1 MMDVSKII
9 FEIMYV
15 VSGIILISTG
25 IYNLVD
31 KNNPKRFGS
40 ALFWIITG
48 IIFIAGPYMNKTVV
62 GGLLVVLGILTV
74 TKNIK
79 IGNLINS
86 SEEYRKEKSEKIGN
100 KIFIPALS
108 IGVVAF
114 SVAQF
119 TKLGGL
125 VGLGFGA
132 LVSLILTL
140 ITTKENPKYIS
151 YDSSRILQQMGPN
164 VILPQLL
171 GALGVL
177 FSTAGVGEVIAQM
190 MKGVIPAD
198 SRFFG
203 VVGYCVAMA
212 LFTMIMG
219 NAFAAFAVITT
230 GIGIPFVVHL
240 GANPAIVGALGI
252 TAGYC
257 GTLMTPMAA
266 NFNIIPASILEMKNK
281 NGVIL
286 TQAPIAIILLAIHIL
301 LMYTLAF

>member
-1 MMDVSKII
+1 MNNISDII
-9 FEIMYV
+9 FEIMYII
-15 VSGIILISTG
+15 SGIIFISTG
-25 IYNLVD
+25 IYNLID
-31 KNNPKRFGS
+31 KKNPKRFGT
-40 ALFWIITG
+40 AIFWTITG
-48 IIFIAGPYMNKTVV
+48 IIFIAGPYINPTIV
-62 GGLLVVLGILTV
+62 GGLLILLGLLTV
-74 TKNIK
+74 TKNIE
-79 IGNLINS
+79 IGSLINS
-86 SEEYRKEKSEKIGN
+86 SEEYRKAKSEKIGN

-114 SVAQF
+114 AIAQF
-119 TKLGGL
+119 TNLGGL
-125 VGLGFGA
+125 VRLGFGA

-151 YDSSRILQQMGPN
+151 YDSSRVLQQMGPS

-171 GALGVL
+171 GALGIL
-177 FSTAGVGEVIAQM
+177 FSKAGVGDLISEM
-190 MKGVIPAD
+190 MKGVIPD
-198 SRFFG
+198 ESKLFG

-266 NFNIIPASILEMKNK
+266 NFNIIPASILEMENK

-286 TQAPIAIILLAIHIL
+286 VQAPIALTLLIIHIL

>member
-1 MMDVSKII
+1 MNMSDII
-9 FEIMYV
+9 FEIMYI

-25 IYNLVD
+25 IYNFLD
-31 KNNPKRFGS
+31 KNNSKRFTS
-40 ALFWIITG
+40 ALFWVITG
-48 IIFIAGPYMNKTVV
+48 VIFIAGPYINATVV
-62 GGLLVVLGILTV
+62 GGLLVFLGILTV

-79 IGNLINS
+79 VGNLVNS
-86 SEEYRKEKSEKIGN
+86 SEEYRKEQSEKIGN

-119 TKLGGL
+119 TNLGGL

-132 LVSLILTL
+132 LVSLILTMM
-140 ITTKENPKYIS
+140 TTKEKPKYIS
-151 YDSSRILQQMGPN
+151 YDSSRILEQMGPN

-177 FSTAGVGEVIAQM
+177 FSKAGVGEVIAQM
-190 MKGVIPAD
+190 MQGVIPD
-198 SRFFG
+198 GSKFFG

-230 GIGIPFVVHL
+230 GIGVPFVVGL

-266 NFNIIPASILEMKNK
+266 NFNIIPASILEMENK

-286 TQAPIAIILLAIHIL
+286 VQAPIALTLLLIHIL

>member
-1 MMDVSKII
+1 MSKII

-15 VSGIILISTG
+15 VCGIILISTG

-40 ALFWIITG
+40 ALFWTITG
-48 IIFIAGPYMNKTVV
+48 VIFIAGPYMNKTLV

-79 IGNLINS
+79 MGNLVNS
-86 SEEYRKEKSEKIGN
+86 SEEYRTEKSEKIGN

-119 TKLGGL
+119 TELGGL

-140 ITTKENPKYIS
+140 MTTKENPKYIS

-190 MKGVIPAD
+190 MEGVIPAD
-198 SRFFG
+198 SKFFG

-240 GANPAIVGALGI
+240 GANPAVVGALGI

-266 NFNIIPASILEMKNK
+266 NFNIIPASILEMENK

-286 TQAPIAIILLAIHIL
+286 VQAPIAITLLAIHIL

>member
-1 MMDVSKII
+1 MEMKDII
-9 FEIMYV
+9 FEIMYI

-25 IYNLVD
+25 IYNFLD
-31 KNNPKRFGS
+31 KNNSKRFTS
-40 ALFWIITG
+40 ALFWVITG
-48 IIFIAGPYMNKTVV
+48 IIFIAGPYINATVV
-62 GGLLVVLGILTV
+62 GGLLVFLGILTV

-79 IGNLINS
+79 VGNLVNS
-86 SEEYRKEKSEKIGN
+86 SEEYRKEQSEKIGN

-132 LVSLILTL
+132 LVSLILTM

-151 YDSSRILQQMGPN
+151 YDSSRILEQMGPN

-177 FSTAGVGEVIAQM
+177 FSKAGVGEVIAQM
-190 MKGVIPAD
+190 MQGVIPD
-198 SRFFG
+198 GSKFFG

-230 GIGIPFVVHL
+230 GIGVPFVVGL

-266 NFNIIPASILEMKNK
+266 NFNIIPASILEMENK

-286 TQAPIAIILLAIHIL
+286 VQAPIALTLLLIHIL

>member
-1 MMDVSKII
+1 MSKTI

-15 VSGIILISTG
+15 VCGIILISTG
-25 IYNLVD
+25 VYNLVD
-31 KNNPKRFGS
+31 KSNPKRFGS
-40 ALFWIITG
+40 ALFWTITG
-48 IIFIAGPYMNKTVV
+48 VIFIAGPYMNKTLV

-79 IGNLINS
+79 MGNLVNS
-86 SEEYRKEKSEKIGN
+86 SDEYRAAKSEKIGN

-140 ITTKENPKYIS
+140 MTTKENPKYIS

-198 SRFFG
+198 SKFFG

-266 NFNIIPASILEMKNK
+266 NFNIIPASILEMENK

-286 TQAPIAIILLAIHIL
+286 VQAPIAITLLAIHIL

>member
-1 MMDVSKII
+1 MIDVSKII

>member
-1 MMDVSKII
+1 MNMSDII
-9 FEIMYV
+9 FEIMYI

-25 IYNLVD
+25 IYNFLD
-31 KNNPKRFGS
+31 KNNSKRFTS

-48 IIFIAGPYMNKTVV
+48 VIFIAGPYINATVV
-62 GGLLVVLGILTV
+62 GGLLVLLGILTV

-79 IGNLINS
+79 VGNLVNS
-86 SEEYRKEKSEKIGN
+86 SEEYRKGQSEKIGN

-119 TKLGGL
+119 TNLGGL

-132 LVSLILTL
+132 LVSLILT
-140 ITTKENPKYIS
+140 IMTTKENPKYIS
-151 YDSSRILQQMGPN
+151 YDSSRILEQMGPN

-177 FSTAGVGEVIAQM
+177 FSKAGVGEVIAQM
-190 MKGVIPAD
+190 MQGVIPD
-198 SRFFG
+198 GSKFFG

-230 GIGIPFVVHL
+230 GIGVPFVVGL

-266 NFNIIPASILEMKNK
+266 NFNIIPASILEMENK

-286 TQAPIAIILLAIHIL
+286 IQAPIALTLLLIHIL